1 MIVVSLS
8 ITSTFSF
15 YSAFGNR
22 IAVPYRLI
30 RNDYQENVNVKAYV
44 NGTLVQTQT
53 KFAGDRSDTGEIV
66 ISNTPNAQGIQPYP
80 SSVVSLNSAEK
91 NRIHNLQ
98 LQAETTYDGVKF
110 VSNLLSYDFV
120 VASNETVANT
130 IILTAIDFTS
140 TQA

>member
-30 RNDYQENVNVKAYV
+30 RNDYQENVNIKAYV

-66 ISNTPNAQGIQPYP
+66 ISNTPNA
-80 SSVVSLNSAEK
+80 
-91 NRIHNLQ
+91 
-98 LQAETTYDGVKF
+98 
-110 VSNLLSYDFV
+110 
-120 VASNETVANT
+120 
-130 IILTAIDFTS
+130 
-140 TQA
+140 